1 MNMKMPSLKGFH
13 VFARN
18 LDTGG
23 QGVQHTH
30 STLPF
35 AAMASG
41 CIGALH
47 KAGRVLRF
55 LGRLPRVAEPCVGI
69 GGMRSWAE
77 ACGLSYVSCVAHDFD
92 SEIDEF
98 YTSLKGEGSKGLEGV
113 YCGPTHGD
121 ITQVPLSSL
130 PNCEALV
137 SGPPCQPYAP
147 NGRGE
152 GFDDPR
158 SEIFE
163 IVVRWVVELAWRG
176 CLLCF
181 LLENSTAIVTHA
193 YFWKVVEQLQ
203 LSCPFFRIEVMEQD
217 LKTLMP
223 HSRPR
228 VWVRGLR
235 VDCLPSPE
243 SQLPPPLCLAEVCQQ
258 KLLLTDFLEADLP
271 NYDPSQLTATMRA
284 NLALYKELA
293 KEAATSKKAGA

>member
-1 MNMKMPSLKGFH
+1 MKMKMPSLKGSH

-41 CIGALH
+41 CIAALH

-77 ACGLSYVSCVAHDFD
+77 ACGLSYNSCVAHDFD

-137 SGPPCQPYAP
+137 SGPPC
-147 NGRGE
+147 
-152 GFDDPR
+152 
-158 SEIFE
+158 
-163 IVVRWVVELAWRG
+163 
-176 CLLCF
+176 
-181 LLENSTAIVTHA
+181 
-193 YFWKVVEQLQ
+193 
-203 LSCPFFRIEVMEQD
+203 
-217 LKTLMP
+217 
-223 HSRPR
+223 
-228 VWVRGLR
+228 
-235 VDCLPSPE
+235 
-243 SQLPPPLCLAEVCQQ
+243 
-258 KLLLTDFLEADLP
+258 
-271 NYDPSQLTATMRA
+271 
-284 NLALYKELA
+284 
-293 KEAATSKKAGA
+293 